1 LNALNVFLSMFKCL
15 HTHTFNV
22 YWSTMQ

>member
-15 HTHTFNV
+15 HTHMFNV